1 METAQKEQ
9 NTIHSVTSSMTCVI
23 LSGLLMTLTLVSTV
37 RSQGAEALTVT
48 IDVAVDRALQ
58 RNPTLRIS
66 QEALNERH
74 ATSWQATTSLLPR
87 LDISGTVARFD
98 PNLFSRESFVTID
111 EQRSAQLRASYSVLS
126 GGEKYG
132 KTRAARALA
141 KAAMHNYKASR
152 LATIQLVRTA
162 FYDVLLTDQLV
173 DVAQE
178 AVDINKEE
186 VRRAKVQF
194 DIGEAA
200 KINVLRAE
208 VQLANSIPELLQA
221 KHNRRLTKARLANI
235 IAFDLDPSDIEAN
248 SLVVEGTLE
257 SSRRLKLPPLGRLI
271 TAAKANRPEL
281 RSAQSQESAAR
292 GEAWTT
298 WAGLLPKVDIYG
310 AWDWRG
316 ADGNINIDIG
326 QSRFISNNKGWEIGA
341 TASMP
346 LFDFFGNVKGV
357 QAGRAKVRQ
366 AEIAEEDLG
375 RQIDLEVRTSYSG
388 YLEAVEALRSQEKN
402 VERARE
408 SLRLS
413 RESQSAGEATQLDV
427 QQAQLGLTQARSL
440 FATASRN
447 LLIAESSLLSSI
459 GLSDLSAAQRF
470 GIEVEQIQEQH
481 PE

>member
-1 METAQKEQ
+1 M
-9 NTIHSVTSSMTCVI
+9 I
-23 LSGLLMTLTLVSTV
+23 LNKRITNSHFARIGLALLLMSLAPTAHGQIDRGLTLT
-37 RSQGAEALTVT
+37 
-48 IDVAVDRALQ
+48 IDQAVERAMNE
-58 RNPTLRIS
+58 NPSLRIS
-66 QEALNERH
+66 REALNEKK

-87 LDISGTVARFD
+87 LDISGNVARFD

-126 GGEKYG
+126 GGDKLG
-132 KTRAARALA
+132 KTKAARALA
-141 KAAMHNYKASR
+141 KAAMHNYEASR

-200 KINVLRAE
+200 RINVLRAE
-208 VQLANSIPELLQA
+208 VQLANSIPELLSA
-221 KHNRRLTKARLANI
+221 KHNYRLTKARLANI
-235 IAFDLDPSDIEAN
+235 VAFDLDPSDIEAN
-248 SLVVEGTLE
+248 SLVVEGALE

-271 TAAKANRPEL
+271 TAALTNRPEL
-281 RSAQSQESAAR
+281 RSAHSQESAAR
-292 GEAWTT
+292 GEALTT
-298 WAGLLPKVDIYG
+298 WTGLLPKVDVYG

-326 QSRFISNNKGWEIGA
+326 QTRFISNNKGWEIGA
-341 TASMP
+341 IASMP

-357 QAGRAKVRQ
+357 QAGKARVRQ
-366 AEIAEEDLG
+366 AEIAEENLR
-375 RQIDLEVRTSYSG
+375 RQIDLEVRTSFSG
-388 YLEAVEALRSQEKN
+388 YLETVESLRSQEKN

-427 QQAQLGLTQARSL
+427 QQAQLDLTQARSL

-459 GLSDLSAAQRF
+459 GLADLQQAGRF
-470 GIEVEQIQEQH
+470 GIAIEDSTH
-481 PE
+481 